1 MLLSLIMYLC
11 LCALAGLFLFETHY
25 IFNQMTIVLILYNVL
40 LFCALTYLSLFVLS
54 PWYAVVADY
63 VFMSVCFGWS
73 IFIWDTLYFLNQM
86 TIVLILCNALLFCAL
101 TYLSLFVLSPWYA
114 VVADYVC
121 FYCSCFI
128 YNLLLLCYVVVCL
141 WYIHNYSYSIHCTAF
156 SV

>member
-1 MLLSLIMYLC
+1 VGFWVEPIYGMEGGRVRGIEASNGVGREVSFLFILFDLIIIAFIFSMAWCLFFCFFYVSLYILC

-73 IFIWDTLYFLNQM
+73 IFI
-86 TIVLILCNALLFCAL
+86 
-101 TYLSLFVLSPWYA
+101 
-114 VVADYVC
+114 
-121 FYCSCFI
+121 
-128 YNLLLLCYVVVCL
+128 
-141 WYIHNYSYSIHCTAF
+141 
-156 SV
+156 